1 MDKIFY
7 KKLDASAEPIG
18 HLAYVRPEE
27 NAEFFL
33 VVYQP
38 DLDKW
43 LVLFNLNMAGE
54 GAAKCLVFTKRG
66 SLRHFTLSGA
76 FKFINNNSNEG
87 NFRAFFDPEFSLKA
101 IAKVHRK

>member
-7 KKLDASAEPIG
+7 KRIDASAVPIG

-27 NAEFFL
+27 DAELFK

-43 LVLFNLNMAGE
+43 LVLFDLKVARPGVT
-54 GAAKCLVFTKRG
+54 KCLVFTKRG
-66 SLRHFTLSGA
+66 GLRLFSLSGA
-76 FKFINNNSNEG
+76 FKFINQNSNESS
-87 NFRAFFDPEFSLKA
+87 FRAVFDPEFSLKD
-101 IAKVHRK
+101 IAYLKR